1 MVLSCSKQNRTKTNA
16 ILLSHYG
23 TATGLCVVARGP
35 GQNKN
40 QYKRERRE
48 GHEREGK
55 ETRVLQ
61 RVWESHLQTYS
72 VKTLHP

>member
-1 MVLSCSKQNRTKTNA
+1 M
-16 ILLSHYG
+16 
-23 TATGLCVVARGP
+23 CVVARGP
-35 GQNKN
+35 GQNRN

-61 RVWESHLQTYS
+61 RAWETHLQTYS